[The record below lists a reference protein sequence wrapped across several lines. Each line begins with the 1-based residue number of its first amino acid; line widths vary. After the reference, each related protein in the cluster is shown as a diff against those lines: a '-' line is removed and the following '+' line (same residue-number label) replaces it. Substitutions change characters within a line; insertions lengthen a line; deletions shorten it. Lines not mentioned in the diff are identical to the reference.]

1 MFSLDHILLY
11 ESVFS
16 QSFLLFGIFIS
27 HYILIFFLYSFN
39 DIYTLLIIFPF
50 NEDHNVI
57 AAFSRGKR
65 SVLRGINVSKFYV
78 VHYFILLYPSSSTL
92 STVIS

>member
-1 MFSLDHILLY
+1 M
-11 ESVFS
+11 
-16 QSFLLFGIFIS
+16 
-27 HYILIFFLYSFN
+27 
-39 DIYTLLIIFPF
+39 IFPL

-57 AAFSRGKR
+57 AAFPRGKR

-78 VHYFILLYPSSSTL
+78 VHYFILLYPSSGTM